1 MEMNEKHKKYKNT
14 KVFVTRLKKKLD
26 KDMLRLIDIYL
37 DAIYEKFRDYP
48 NELLDILSLYINITI
63 KNS

>member
-14 KVFVTRLKKKLD
+14 KVFVTRLKKKVD

>member
-1 MEMNEKHKKYKNT
+1 MEMNEKRKKYKNT